1 MTNIYIKTI
10 KIQKGLLLF
19 NKNILIP
26 LHRIIYHF
34 KREKMFNKE
43 TEYALR
49 GLVYIQMQNTDGK
62 RPGIAE
68 ISEQIDAPYFYTAK
82 ILQRLVRQGFVK
94 SQKGKG
100 GGFYFDSK
108 QHDVSLK
115 KLIIATEGDKLFNGC
130 GFGLKQCDDNNP
142 CPLHEKYAL
151 IRDALTKLVTEEN
164 VQSLA
169 RDILR
174 NGEKYSPRLK

>member
-1 MTNIYIKTI
+1 
-10 KIQKGLLLF
+10 
-19 NKNILIP
+19 
-26 LHRIIYHF
+26 
-34 KREKMFNKE
+34 MFNKE

-49 GLVYIQMQNTDGK
+49 GLVYIQAKNLEGR

-68 ISEQIDAPYFYTAK
+68 IAQQIDAPHFYTAK
-82 ILQRLVRQGFVK
+82 ILQRLVRQGFVE

-108 QHDVSLK
+108 KPDLALK
-115 KLIIATEGDKLFNGC
+115 QLIIATEGDKLFSGC

-142 CPLHEKYAL
+142 CPLHDKYTL
-151 IRDALTKLVTEEN
+151 IRDALNQLVMEEN

-169 RDILR
+169 QKIFKDGELISPSLR
-174 NGEKYSPRLK
+174 